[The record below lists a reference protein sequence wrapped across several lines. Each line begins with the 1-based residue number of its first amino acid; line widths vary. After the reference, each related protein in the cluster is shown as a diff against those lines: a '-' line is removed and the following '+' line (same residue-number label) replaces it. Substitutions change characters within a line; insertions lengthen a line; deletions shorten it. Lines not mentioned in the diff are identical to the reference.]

1 MAKKTK
7 KEAAK
12 AKATP
17 KPVPNGL
24 KEGETPEEIKTISKQ
39 RKSPK

>member
-7 KEAAK
+7 KEEAK
-12 AKATP
+12 RTP
-17 KPVPNGL
+17 KPLPIGL
-24 KEGETPEEIKTISKQ
+24 KEGETPEEIKTVSKQ